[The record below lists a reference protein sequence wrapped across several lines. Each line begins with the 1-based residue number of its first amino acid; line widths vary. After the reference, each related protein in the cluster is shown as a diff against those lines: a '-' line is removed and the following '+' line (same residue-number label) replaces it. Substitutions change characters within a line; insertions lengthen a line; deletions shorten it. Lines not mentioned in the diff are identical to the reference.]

1 MHQLTLEGAHA
12 AGEAG
17 MHAAAANA
25 DRVIREWTARA
36 YAALCAAVRK
46 RPATA
51 EFIVEELR
59 AEITDVPEPDDLR
72 AWGQVTQMAI
82 RRNVITATGTFKR
95 AISSDASP
103 KPCYRRGN
111 EA

>member
-1 MHQLTLEGAHA
+1 MHQLSLTDAHA

-17 MHAAAANA
+17 MQSAAAHA

-36 YAALCAAVRK
+36 FHALCAAVRK
-46 RPATA
+46 RDAAA

-59 AEITDVPEPDDLR
+59 AEIVGLPEPTDLR

-95 AISSDASP
+95 AISSNASP
-103 KPCYRRGN
+103 KPCYRRST

>member
-1 MHQLTLEGAHA
+1 MHQLTLDDAKAAGAAGWSSAAAHA
-12 AGEAG
+12 
-17 MHAAAANA
+17 
-25 DRVIREWTARA
+25 DRMVRDWTVRA
-36 YAALCAAVRK
+36 YIALCDAVRK

-59 AEITDVPEPDDLR
+59 AEIVGVPEPTDLR

-95 AISSDASP
+95 AISSNASP